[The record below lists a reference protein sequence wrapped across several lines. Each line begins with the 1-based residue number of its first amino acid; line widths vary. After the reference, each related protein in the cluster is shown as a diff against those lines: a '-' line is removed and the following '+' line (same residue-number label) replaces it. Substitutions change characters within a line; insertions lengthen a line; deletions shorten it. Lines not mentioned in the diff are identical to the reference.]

1 MAGSNMNNN
10 WERIQSGARNTERLI
25 RQKDYNSA
33 MIKTRQTLEFMVR
46 TLTGQTGSMNDSDLK
61 EMIDNLY
68 KGRQITKTSC
78 DRYHKIRMIGNKAV
92 HEGDTSA
99 SNANLTFQL
108 LSQELDVFANE
119 YMNRRRNSPRTA
131 SHSSSSRSSSRS
143 SSSRSS
149 ASRSSRN
156 GRRRYQ
162 KRRRSRLTPY
172 DLLKLLIPVVCIL
185 LIFFVVRLI
194 KPKPEETETSS
205 VPVSSEIP
213 IETTEPIET
222 IEPVT
227 ETDTEAPSVVY
238 RTTDVL
244 NVRSA
249 PNAESDRLGKLNAGV
264 TVEYIRMENEE
275 WAVILYD
282 GQEAYVASQYL
293 TTQ

>member
-10 WERIQSGARNTERLI
+10 WERIQSGVRNTERLI

-46 TLTGQTGSMNDSDLK
+46 TLSGQTGSMNDSDLK
-61 EMIDNLY
+61 EMIDSLY
-68 KGRQITKTSC
+68 QGRQITKTSC

-99 SNANLTFQL
+99 SNANLAFQL
-108 LSQELDVFANE
+108 LSQELDVFSNE
-119 YMNRRRNSPRTA
+119 YMNRRRSSPRTA
-131 SHSSSSRSSSRS
+131 SRSSSSRSP
-143 SSSRSS
+143 SSRSS
-149 ASRSSRN
+149 ASRSPRN

-194 KPKPEETETSS
+194 KPKPEETESS
-205 VPVSSEIP
+205 SIPVSSEIP

-222 IEPVT
+222 IEPEP
-227 ETDTEAPSVVY
+227 ETDTDAEAPSVVY

-244 NVRSA
+244 NVR
-249 PNAESDRLGKLNAGV
+249 
-264 TVEYIRMENEE
+264 
-275 WAVILYD
+275 
-282 GQEAYVASQYL
+282 
-293 TTQ
+293 

>member
-10 WERIQSGARNTERLI
+10 WERIQSGVRNTERLI

-46 TLTGQTGSMNDSDLK
+46 TLSGQTGSMNDSDLK
-61 EMIDNLY
+61 EMIDSLY
-68 KGRQITKTSC
+68 QGRQITKTSC

-99 SNANLTFQL
+99 SNANLAFQL
-108 LSQELDVFANE
+108 LSQELDVFSNE
-119 YMNRRRNSPRTA
+119 YMNRRRSSPRTA
-131 SHSSSSRSSSRS
+131 SRSSSSRSP
-143 SSSRSS
+143 SSRSS
-149 ASRSSRN
+149 ASRSPRN

-194 KPKPEETETSS
+194 KPKPEETESS
-205 VPVSSEIP
+205 SIPVSSEIP
-213 IETTEPIET
+213 TETTEPIET
-222 IEPVT
+222 IEPEP
-227 ETDTEAPSVVY
+227 ETDTDAEAPSVVY

-249 PNAESDRLGKLNAGV
+249 PSAESDRLGKLNAGV
-264 TVEYIRMENEE
+264 TVEYIRTEMKNGLSSCMM
-275 WAVILYD
+275 VRKLM
-282 GQEAYVASQYL
+282 
-293 TTQ
+293 

>member
-10 WERIQSGARNTERLI
+10 WERIQSGVRNTERLI

-46 TLTGQTGSMNDSDLK
+46 TLSGQTGSMNDSDLK
-61 EMIDNLY
+61 EMIDSLY
-68 KGRQITKTSC
+68 QGRQITKTSC

-99 SNANLTFQL
+99 SNANLAFQL
-108 LSQELDVFANE
+108 LSQELDVFSNE
-119 YMNRRRNSPRTA
+119 YMNRRRSSPRTA
-131 SHSSSSRSSSRS
+131 SRSSSSRSP
-143 SSSRSS
+143 SSRSS
-149 ASRSSRN
+149 ASRSPRN

-194 KPKPEETETSS
+194 KPKPEETESS
-205 VPVSSEIP
+205 SIPVSSEIP

-222 IEPVT
+222 IEPEP
-227 ETDTEAPSVVY
+227 ETDTDAEAPSVVY

-249 PNAESDRLGKLNAGV
+249 PSAESDRLGKLNAGV
-264 TVEYIRMENEE
+264 TVEYIRTENEE

>member
-10 WERIQSGARNTERLI
+10 WERIQSGVRNTERLI

-46 TLTGQTGSMNDSDLK
+46 TLSGQTGSMNDSDLK
-61 EMIDNLY
+61 EMIDSLY
-68 KGRQITKTSC
+68 QGRQITKTSC

-99 SNANLTFQL
+99 SNANLAFQL
-108 LSQELDVFANE
+108 LSQELDVFSNE
-119 YMNRRRNSPRTA
+119 YMNRRRSSPRTA
-131 SHSSSSRSSSRS
+131 SRSSSSRSP
-143 SSSRSS
+143 SSRSS
-149 ASRSSRN
+149 ASRSPRN

-194 KPKPEETETSS
+194 KPKPEETESS
-205 VPVSSEIP
+205 SIPVSSEIP

-222 IEPVT
+222 IEPEP
-227 ETDTEAPSVVY
+227 ETDTDAEAPSVVY

-249 PNAESDRLGKLNAGV
+249 PSAESDRLGKLNAGV
-264 TVEYIRMENEE
+264 TVEYIRTENEE
-275 WAVILYD
+275 WAEIGRAHV
-282 GQEAYVASQYL
+282 
-293 TTQ
+293 

>member
-10 WERIQSGARNTERLI
+10 WERIQSGVRNTERLI

-46 TLTGQTGSMNDSDLK
+46 TLSGQTGSMNDSDLK
-61 EMIDNLY
+61 EMIDSLY
-68 KGRQITKTSC
+68 QGRQITKTSC

-99 SNANLTFQL
+99 SNANLAFQL
-108 LSQELDVFANE
+108 LSQELDVFSNE
-119 YMNRRRNSPRTA
+119 YMNRRRSSPRTA
-131 SHSSSSRSSSRS
+131 SRSSSSRSP
-143 SSSRSS
+143 SSRSS
-149 ASRSSRN
+149 ASRSPRN

-194 KPKPEETETSS
+194 KPKPEETESS
-205 VPVSSEIP
+205 SIPVSSEIP
-213 IETTEPIET
+213 TETTEPIET
-222 IEPVT
+222 IEPEP
-227 ETDTEAPSVVY
+227 ETDTDAEAPSVVY

-249 PNAESDRLGKLNAGV
+249 PSAESDRLGKLNAGV
-264 TVEYIRMENEE
+264 TVEYIRTENEE